1 MPSVQMLKL
10 SSPVAQR
17 GDGTRGPHHF
27 IASSTTTTYPKR
39 SDSVSTSKSVIQ
51 QWITF
56 TDQVAYNLD
65 EAPPR
70 NSVAKNGGVT
80 KEASC
85 FPPQFSYG
93 DPVHK
98 CTCNDLHCPICGH
111 GRSRTQPA
119 QGPA

>member
-27 IASSTTTTYPKR
+27 IASSTTTYPKR
-39 SDSVSTSKSVIQ
+39 SDSVSIKGVIQ
-51 QWITF
+51 HWITF

-65 EAPPR
+65 EAPPG

-93 DPVHK
+93 DPEHK
-98 CTCNDLHCPICGH
+98 CNDLYCPLCGR
-111 GRSRTQPA
+111 GRPRTQPA